1 MIRSQ
6 SHGILG
12 CPRWCK
18 LELREATKNFFAV
31 DSRGSRWRFSW
42 KFWPTFCAAT
52 AMWSSA
58 RTTCAII
65 GGGGCLAQRTLTM
78 TRKRFWQRRWTYG
91 GPRSGAKDR
100 RWTLVAPLAMDT
112 FDDNSTFSAKKRSS
126 MEMKNKMVFWQTLP
140 LETSRNPKFRGHVRL
155 SPLSYPTCH
164 TAFNPPCTGYC
175 WCRHNEYET
184 HCGILANNRP
194 GNFPQIQNFGA
205 ISAHRPHH
213 TLCLIP
219 LLILQ
224 VTGEP

>member
-1 MIRSQ
+1 MAGRVVA
-6 SHGILG
+6 
-12 CPRWCK
+12 PK
-18 LELREATKNFFAV
+18 
-31 DSRGSRWRFSW
+31 
-42 KFWPTFCAAT
+42 
-52 AMWSSA
+52 
-58 RTTCAII
+58 I
-65 GGGGCLAQRTLTM
+65 GGGRLSPLWLW
-78 TRKRFWQRRWTYG
+78 TRSTI
-91 GPRSGAKDR
+91 
-100 RWTLVAPLAMDT
+100 TAPFA
-112 FDDNSTFSAKKRSS
+112 AKKRSS
-126 MEMKNKMVFWQTLP
+126 IKMKNKMIFWQTTP

-205 ISAHRPHH
+205 ISAPRPHH